1 MTDARTA
8 KGGDAA
14 ARGIRVVLDARPL
27 QAADRNPTTATYL
40 DELLRAFE
48 GMPDRGDSF
57 LFLLDTPGSD
67 PSTRYP
73 GLSFAGRRRLP
84 PTRRL
89 RAASLT
95 LDPFLIRAVTIGT
108 GLRPPFG
115 PGPAVLHVIGGT
127 LPIASGLPMVVTVL
141 DLAAWELPA
150 VYQRTLAERFG
161 QRLRVRLL
169 RQAARIVVA
178 SDATARATA
187 RFLRFPQERI
197 HVVHLAPT
205 VRSIGA
211 VERDEHLAALR
222 ERFGLPARY
231 LLFRA
236 QYDARKDLVTLLRA
250 LVTLGDQT
258 GPDVGTRAGQAAA
271 DPTPNPWPPVLAIAT
286 PPSPGGDDSVDD
298 EGAAAVVRL
307 VGREHAAGCVRIIPA
322 LSAAED
328 AALVAGARAVVHP
341 ALVDG
346 TGLPVIDAL
355 AAGVPVVASNVG
367 ALGELVEKA
376 GILVPPRDA
385 RRLAAAITTVWTDE
399 RVHARLVRAVAA
411 RTSVRSRTWL
421 DVAAETRAVYQ
432 LAASRTEA

>member
-14 ARGIRVVLDARPL
+14 ARGIRIVLDARPL
-27 QAADRNPTTATYL
+27 QAPDRNPTTATYL

-48 GMPDRGDSF
+48 GMTDRGDSF

-73 GLSFAGRRRLP
+73 RLSFAGRRRLP

-95 LDPFLIRAVTIGT
+95 LDPFLLRAVTIGT

-115 PGPAVLHVIGGT
+115 PGPAVLHVTGGT

-141 DLAAWELPA
+141 DLATWELPE
-150 VYQRTLAERFG
+150 VYQRTVAERFG

-197 HVVHLAPT
+197 HAVHLAPT
-205 VRSIGA
+205 VRPIGA
-211 VERDEHLAALR
+211 VERDERLAALR
-222 ERFGLPARY
+222 DRFGLPERY
-231 LLFRA
+231 LVFRA
-236 QYDARKDLVTLLRA
+236 QYDARKDLATLLRA
-250 LVTLGDQT
+250 LVALGDQSA
-258 GPDVGTRAGQAAA
+258 PDVGTRADQAV
-271 DPTPNPWPPVLAIAT
+271 DPTPTRWPPVLAIAT
-286 PPSPGGDDSVDD
+286 PPSLGGDHAPDD
-298 EGAAAVVRL
+298 EGAAAIARL
-307 VGREHAAGCVRIIPA
+307 VGRERAAGSIRILPA
-322 LSAAED
+322 LSIADD

-376 GILVPPRDA
+376 GILVPPRDV
-385 RRLAAAITTVWTDE
+385 RRLAAAITTVWADE
-399 RVHARLVRAVAA
+399 RLHARLVRAVAA
-411 RTSVRSRTWL
+411 RTTVTRRTWL
-421 DVAAETRAVYQ
+421 DVAAETRAVYE
-432 LAASRTEA
+432 LAASGAEA